1 MDLEAL
7 KSERDKMKE
16 ALRGLENE
24 QRQLDGQQKSL
35 RQREIRAKRT
45 LEALETLIS
54 LAGEPSDAEA
64 QS

>member
-7 KSERDKMKE
+7 KIERDKMKE

-45 LEALETLIS
+45 LEALETLIG
-54 LAGEPSDAEA
+54 LAAETEPDAG
-64 QS
+64 

>member
-1 MDLEAL
+1 VDLDAL

-45 LEALETLIS
+45 LEALETLIG
-54 LAGEPSDAEA
+54 LAGEPDSDTTT
-64 QS
+64 

>member
-24 QRQLDGQQKSL
+24 QRQLDTQQKSL

-45 LEALETLIS
+45 LEALETLIG
-54 LAGEPSDAEA
+54 LAGEPDAEA
-64 QS
+64 QT

>member
-7 KSERDKMKE
+7 KIERDRMKE

-45 LEALETLIS
+45 LEALETLIG
-54 LAGEPSDAEA
+54 LAAETETDAG
-64 QS
+64 